1 MERKNDLFII
11 IVMIAGPLVAIFFR
25 GSEYLIGFISS
36 IILISG
42 ISLSVLQFIFRKR
55 LSSMRGFGNIF
66 VGIKQSYLDYSN
78 RELLE
83 QIGFARIIVIFALF
97 LGSVTYSILYVFT
110 DVIK

>member
-1 MERKNDLFII
+1 
-11 IVMIAGPLVAIFFR
+11 
-25 GSEYLIGFISS
+25 
-36 IILISG
+36 
-42 ISLSVLQFIFRKR
+42 
-55 LSSMRGFGNIF
+55 MRGFGNIF

-97 LGSVTYSILYVFT
+97 LASVTYSILYVFT